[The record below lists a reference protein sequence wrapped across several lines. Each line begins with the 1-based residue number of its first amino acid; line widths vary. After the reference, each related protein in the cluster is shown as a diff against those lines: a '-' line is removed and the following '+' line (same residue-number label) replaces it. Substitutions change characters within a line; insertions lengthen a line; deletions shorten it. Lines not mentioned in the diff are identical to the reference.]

1 MLSEE
6 TIKQIFF
13 QSDRPR
19 KDPLIADEVDVM
31 QFAHNIELF
40 VEVEFA
46 RREHARCVEIVKQMN
61 RAVGEAL
68 ENQRPG

>member
-19 KDPLIADEVDVM
+19 KDPLIADEVDLV

-68 ENQRPG
+68 ENQQPA